1 MRLVHR
7 ANARPTEN
15 EKNMTKPIGIG
26 VIGASPSRGWA
37 NDAHIPAIKA
47 SPDLELRA
55 VSTSRDETAKLA
67 GAAFG
72 VPAYGN
78 HRELVARPDV
88 DLVVVTVKVPN
99 HHELVSAAIDAGKS
113 VLCEWPLGNGLDEAI
128 DLEARARTAGVRNF
142 VGLQARSSPEY
153 NYIRDLIRE
162 GYVGEVL
169 STSVI
174 ASGRRWGGEIA
185 PETTYL
191 LDPANGAT
199 MLTIPFGH
207 TIDAICYCL
216 GEVAHLAAETAT
228 RRKTAR
234 VSGTDR
240 ILPVNVP
247 DQILVSG
254 VLQSG
259 APISM
264 HYRGGMCAGTNFLW
278 EINGTEG
285 DLVIGAAFGH
295 TQMTKLHVSGA
306 KTGGKLA
313 RLPTPAQY
321 LWAPDGTPDNTA
333 LNVAQAYA
341 LIVQDLRD
349 GGRRAPDFAEA
360 VLRHRMLA
368 AIETAA
374 ESGTR
379 QTYF

>member
-1 MRLVHR
+1 MS
-7 ANARPTEN
+7 
-15 EKNMTKPIGIG
+15 MSKPIGIG
-26 VIGASPSRGWA
+26 IIGASPKRGWA
-37 NDAHIPAIKA
+37 IDAHIPAIKA

-55 VSTSRDETAKLA
+55 VSTSREESARQA
-67 GAAFG
+67 EAAFG
-72 VPAYGN
+72 VPAYA
-78 HRELVARPDV
+78 HHHELVSRPDV
-88 DLVVVTVKVPN
+88 DLVVITVKVPH
-99 HHELVSAAIDAGKS
+99 HHELVCAAIATGKA

-128 DLEARARTAGVRNF
+128 DLEARARAAGVRNF
-142 VGLQARSSPEY
+142 VGLQARSAPEY
-153 NYIRDLIRE
+153 NHIRDLIRD
-162 GYVGEVL
+162 GYVGDVL

-174 ASGRRWGGEIA
+174 ASGRRWGGEIS

-216 GEVAHLAAETAT
+216 GEAAHLAAETAT

-234 VSGTDR
+234 VSGSEQV
-240 ILPVNVP
+240 LPVGVA

-254 VLQSG
+254 LLQSG

-278 EINGTEG
+278 EINGTDG
-285 DLVIGAAFGH
+285 DLVVGAAFGH

-313 RLPTPAQY
+313 HLPTPAQY
-321 LWAPDGTPDNTA
+321 LWAPEGTPDNTA

-368 AIETAA
+368 CIERAA
-374 ESGTR
+374 ETGTR
-379 QTYF
+379 QTYL